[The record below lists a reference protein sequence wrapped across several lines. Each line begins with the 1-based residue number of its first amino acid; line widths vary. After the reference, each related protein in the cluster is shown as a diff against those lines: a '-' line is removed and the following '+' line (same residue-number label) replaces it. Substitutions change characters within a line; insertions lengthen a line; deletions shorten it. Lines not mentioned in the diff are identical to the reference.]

1 MEKINIIL
9 QKSIEDILMYD
20 PKNSIE
26 IILKTVMEAILKAER
41 GEFLLSSEE
50 NNKGNGYYERLV
62 RGVNQYFK
70 LNVPRD
76 RLSLFKPV
84 FLEAIKQYDAQ
95 MQDLALKLYV
105 KGLTTRDIESVLGD
119 VFGKKI
125 SPTSISN
132 ITKNFEQQRKEWLQR
147 PLDSEYYFIFIDA
160 LFIPVRRD
168 TVNKEAFYIVMALR
182 TDLKREIL
190 GVYNIPNESAEGW
203 REVLKDLQKRGLKK
217 VLMFIADGL
226 NMLSDVVLKE
236 FPASLFQRC
245 IVHKMRNILLNVRT
259 IHKAQI
265 ASDLKEIFTIGDPSY
280 TFEKAQEQLKFF
292 LTKWGKIYPGLY
304 QKFKDI
310 NNKTY
315 FAYLNFPYQIHK
327 MIYTTNWIE
336 RLNKTIRRTQ
346 SIRNAFP
353 NPESALNLITAC
365 LIEQEN
371 NFYLKYPLT
380 FFSGVQNELNFMLV
394 DCPQTQNC

>member
-1 MEKINIIL
+1 MEKVNMIL

-26 IILKTVMEAILKAER
+26 VILKTVMEAILKAER

-50 NNKGNGYYERLV
+50 KNKGNGFYERLV

-119 VFGKKI
+119 VFGKKL
-125 SPTSISN
+125 SPTSVSN
-132 ITKNFEQQRKEWLQR
+132 ITKEFEIQREEWLNR
-147 PLDSEYYFIFIDA
+147 PIESEYFFVFIDA
-160 LFIPVRRD
+160 LFIPIRRD
-168 TVNKEAFYIVMALR
+168 NVNKEAFYIVMALR
-182 TDLKREIL
+182 KDLRREIL

-203 REVLKDLQKRGLKK
+203 KEVLKDLKKRGLKK

-226 NMLSDVVLKE
+226 SMLNTVILSE
-236 FPASLFQRC
+236 FPESLFQRC
-245 IVHKMRNILLNVRT
+245 IVHKMRNILLNIRT
-259 IHKAQI
+259 AHKAQI
-265 ASDLKEIFTIGDPSY
+265 ALDLKEIFTVGDSNY
-280 TFEKAQEQLKFF
+280 TFEKAQENLNLF
-292 LTKWGKIYPGLY
+292 LNKWGKIYPGLY

-310 NNKTY
+310 NNKNY

-371 NFYLKYPLT
+371 NFYMKYPLT
-380 FFSGVQNELNFMLV
+380 FFSEVKNELNFMFEG
-394 DCPQTQNC
+394 CPWTQNC